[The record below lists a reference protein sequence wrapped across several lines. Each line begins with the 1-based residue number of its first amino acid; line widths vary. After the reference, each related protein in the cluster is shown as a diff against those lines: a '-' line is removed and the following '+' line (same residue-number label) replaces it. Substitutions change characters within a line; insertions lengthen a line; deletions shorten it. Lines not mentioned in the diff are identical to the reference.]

1 MFPVASRQLRRGVCP
16 IAYVSFALG
25 WAVLWGGKRP
35 MLVQLFV
42 TCCLKWRPTGTGCPF
57 YRCIAMLG
65 VLQGRRIP
73 VPWGS
78 SAGRRGVC
86 CLSSPLPPNSVRYPQ
101 ATVLLTQTL
110 CSTPYPLH
118 LGLVDRFLKL
128 VTKSGLLRLQLFS
141 GPQYPG
147 TRVRGQLLP

>member
-1 MFPVASRQLRRGVCP
+1 M
-16 IAYVSFALG
+16 
-25 WAVLWGGKRP
+25 
-35 MLVQLFV
+35 
-42 TCCLKWRPTGTGCPF
+42 
-57 YRCIAMLG
+57 
-65 VLQGRRIP
+65 
-73 VPWGS
+73 
-78 SAGRRGVC
+78 C
-86 CLSSPLPPNSVRYPQ
+86 CLSSLLPPNSVRYPQ

-147 TRVRGQLLP
+147 TRVRGQLLPEVLTSVCSVDQDVFTWPHC

>member
-1 MFPVASRQLRRGVCP
+1 M
-16 IAYVSFALG
+16 
-25 WAVLWGGKRP
+25 
-35 MLVQLFV
+35 
-42 TCCLKWRPTGTGCPF
+42 
-57 YRCIAMLG
+57 
-65 VLQGRRIP
+65 
-73 VPWGS
+73 
-78 SAGRRGVC
+78 C
-86 CLSSPLPPNSVRYPQ
+86 CLSSLLPPNSVRYPQ

-147 TRVRGQLLP
+147 TRVRGQLLPEVLASVCSVDQDVFTWPHC